1 MKNLSVQ
8 FVVTFTKVKQLLKN
22 VRYVKLLLLSSKK
35 WKKLQKVVACSSL
48 TNT

>member
-22 VRYVKLLLLSSKK
+22 AHCVKLLLQSSKK
-35 WKKLQKVVACSSL
+35 WKKQQKVVCSLL